1 MKQILQDLSFAEVE
15 QLMAELGEQK
25 YRAGQLYR
33 GLMRGKKIADITEL
47 SAALKQKLLQR
58 FEDEPVRIAEVY
70 TSADG
75 TEKYLFALA
84 DGNIVEG
91 VLMSYKYGRRS
102 ACLPRWAAA

>member
-58 FEDEPVRIAEVY
+58 FEDEPVRIAGVNLLRSN
-70 TSADG
+70 TSSFYSFFNYNR
-75 TEKYLFALA
+75 T
-84 DGNIVEG
+84 
-91 VLMSYKYGRRS
+91 
-102 ACLPRWAAA
+102 